1 MADLIFFAGVFQTSR
16 SIPGVLDPLD
26 EDTLFTASNL
36 AEKERVSIITQNNFG
51 EHSPF
56 DNEIKAGI
64 LEFFFEPKDLIKDA
78 WLFRIG
84 LLKRKRQEFYLGP
97 LDILWKVGRR
107 ALQPDAD
114 FFSRDNLLGIV
125 EPVEDSSMDVFN
137 ESSELNGFTFI
148 AEISAAFV
156 PGIGGGKGCHRWRGS
171 YRIGNPRVPQSLQA
185 HGRSGCKVL
194 LLVSA

>member
-1 MADLIFFAGVFQTSR
+1 KPKDFLFPGWILWIPSNTNPCIHVRGELRTS
-16 SIPGVLDPLD
+16 
-26 EDTLFTASNL
+26 
-36 AEKERVSIITQNNFG
+36 EKERVSIITQNNFG

-137 ESSELNGFTFI
+137 ESSELNGYTFI
-148 AEISAAFV
+148 AEISAAPPASPERERWRAGLV
-156 PGIGGGKGCHRWRGS
+156 PGIGGPPARRVYASERK
-171 YRIGNPRVPQSLQA
+171 RVPSVARIL
-185 HGRSGCKVL
+185 
-194 LLVSA
+194 